1 MPGDRWRFFRLGG
14 GVSVPAYLHD
24 YRQLKSW
31 LASDGLT
38 LKQAH
43 ANIDTHRSAS
53 RLCRAENSPH
63 MRVSDPIDAREAQIA
78 RILGSEHDIAA
89 LREHV
94 KVIVHGPAFKGSV
107 RSGQFLQYVV
117 DQSIAGRFDSLKERL
132 IGVELFGRSPSY
144 DTGEDAIVRVT
155 ASDVRKRLLQHYGMN
170 GAASEFRITLP
181 LGSYIPEIVRDKSA
195 QANLLDPLEL
205 PREAWTS
212 SLLDHPVADPA
223 RQQAGNLAV
232 LPDLHDVPEK
242 RASRSIWPLASII
255 ALVAIG
261 VTGWALYFSRLSHTD
276 AHPIPPYPWSTLFN
290 PSHATNLITSDPNIV
305 ALQEVAG
312 SELSLSD
319 YANHKYIPE
328 PNKLSPDVTR
338 FFKTIL
344 WGDNSAAGIDAPI
357 AAKIAALPHTGT
369 AFNVRAARSI
379 QFSDLK
385 NDDNF
390 IFLGSPRS
398 DPWFDLFSDELDFKF
413 VFDQATGQEIV
424 ANVHPRANELQ
435 RYVPTALGWATG
447 RSFAIIAF
455 VQNPDQNGQV
465 LLLAGAD
472 GEGTEAAGKLAT
484 DLPRFSSV
492 LRNCASAQPRANQHF
507 EILLQLNTMTGT
519 PSNVSVVACHLLPG
533 NSTQKQ

>member
-1 MPGDRWRFFRLGG
+1 MR
-14 GVSVPAYLHD
+14 V
-24 YRQLKSW
+24 
-31 LASDGLT
+31 
-38 LKQAH
+38 
-43 ANIDTHRSAS
+43 IDT
-53 RLCRAENSPH
+53 
-63 MRVSDPIDAREAQIA
+63 IDAREAQITK
-78 RILGSEHDIAA
+78 IVESKEDIAA
-89 LREHV
+89 LRHHIKE
-94 KVIVHGPAFKGSV
+94 IVDGPAFKGSV

-117 DQSIAGRFDSLKERL
+117 DQSVAGKFDSLKERL

-155 ASDVRKRLLQHYGMN
+155 ASEVRKRLLQHYGMN
-170 GAASEFRITLP
+170 GTSSEFRITLP
-181 LGSYIPEIVRDKSA
+181 LGSYVPEILRDKHA
-195 QANLLDPLEL
+195 DPRLVDSLGEPPEPL
-205 PREAWTS
+205 AS
-212 SLLDHPVADPA
+212 STLDHAVSDAA
-223 RQQAGNLAV
+223 RKPTGNV
-232 LPDLHDVPEK
+232 TDLPDLGEVPAR
-242 RASRSIWPLASII
+242 RAAVKPILIGAWVVLLA
-255 ALVAIG
+255 VA
-261 VTGWALYFSRLSHTD
+261 VTGWALYFGRLPHTE
-276 AHPIPPYPWSTLFN
+276 AHSVSPYPWSILFN
-290 PSHATNLITSDPNIV
+290 SSHETNLITSDPNIV

-328 PNKLSPDVTR
+328 PNKLSPDVVS
-338 FFKTIL
+338 FFKTLL
-344 WGDNSAAGIDAPI
+344 WGDNSAAGVDAPI
-357 AAKIAALPHTGT
+357 AARIASLPHAGT
-369 AFNVRAARSI
+369 SFNVRAARSI

-398 DPWFDLFSDELDFKF
+398 DPWFALFSDELDFKF

-424 ANVHPRANELQ
+424 VNAHPRPNELP

-484 DLPRFSSV
+484 DPSRLSSV
-492 LRNCASAQPRANQHF
+492 LRNCGGAQPRANQHF

-519 PSNVSVVACHLLPG
+519 PSNVDVVTCHLLSG
-533 NSTQKQ
+533 SSTQKQP